1 MMAILPT
8 VDQIKSHLK
17 VMALCVCASHLSLW
31 LFLLVLCKVMT
42 KRDKQGDSIKT
53 MADLASWGHQ
63 HSLTNLLGNLQGH
76 CYVVNK
82 ATRKVV
88 SSHLVC
94 CCTWVPGVEVCLL
107 QVMDKAQEAEAEHY
121 GERAADE
128 VDKDGGTGDS
138 DDEDVRKRGTDEDV
152 VDVRLPEEGEEAVE
166 GGDVD
171 LAMQVSVCG

>member
-1 MMAILPT
+1 
-8 VDQIKSHLK
+8 
-17 VMALCVCASHLSLW
+17 
-31 LFLLVLCKVMT
+31 MT

-53 MADLASWGHQ
+53 MADLKSWGHK
-63 HSLTNLLGNLQGH
+63 HSLTNLLGRKQSH

-82 ATRKVV
+82 ATMKVV

-107 QVMDKAQEAEAEHY
+107 QVMDKEQEAEAEQQ

-138 DDEDVRKRGTDEDV
+138 DDEDMRKRGTDEDV

>member
-1 MMAILPT
+1 
-8 VDQIKSHLK
+8 
-17 VMALCVCASHLSLW
+17 
-31 LFLLVLCKVMT
+31 MT

-53 MADLASWGHQ
+53 MADLKSWGHK
-63 HSLTNLLGNLQGH
+63 HSLANLLGTLQGN

-82 ATRKVV
+82 ATIKVV